1 MDMKTARR
9 ALWRA
14 GILLVCYIL
23 QTDVFTHLKISGV
36 SPLALPLAAVG
47 FGLFEGGLTG
57 GLWGL
62 AAGILCDISVG
73 SSLMFTILLTL
84 FGFVSGFLSEFI
96 LARGFPSYIALCL
109 AGLLICSALQAAP
122 LIFFDGV
129 KLSALVRP
137 AIVQTLYSLIFVLP
151 AYWSTRTASRAKGR

>member
-1 MDMKTARR
+1 MDMKTVRR
-9 ALWRA
+9 ALWRTV
-14 GILLVCYIL
+14 ILLVLYIL
-23 QTDVFTHLKISGV
+23 QADVFTHLKISGV

-73 SSLMFTILLTL
+73 GALMFTVLLTL
-84 FGFVSGFLSEFI
+84 FGFFSGFLSEFI

-109 AGLLICSALQAAP
+109 AALVICSALQAAP
-122 LIFFDGV
+122 LLFFDSV
-129 KLSALVRP
+129 SASALVRP
-137 AIVQTLYSLIFVLP
+137 AAVQTLYSLVFVLP
-151 AYWSTRTASRAKGR
+151 VYWSTRAASRVKGR

>member
-1 MDMKTARR
+1 MKTFKR

-14 GILLVCYIL
+14 GILLFCYIL
-23 QTDVFTHLKISGV
+23 QTDIFTHLKISGV

-73 SSLMFTILLTL
+73 GSLMFTVLLTF
-84 FGFVSGFLSEFI
+84 FGFFSGFLSEFI
-96 LARGFPSYIALCL
+96 LARGFPSYIALCI
-109 AGLLICSALQAAP
+109 AGLIICSALQAVP

-129 KLSALVRP
+129 RATVLVRP
-137 AIVQTLYSLIFVLP
+137 AAVQTLYSFVFVLP
-151 AYWSTRTASRAKGR
+151 VYWSTRAASRVRGR